1 MNWRL
6 NFILIGIWVKT
17 ALIKDLSI
25 KKKKIPND
33 KLVFL
38 KIISNLI
45 KSGMNIVGVDT
56 PEKM

>member
-1 MNWRL
+1 MGKDDESKR
-6 NFILIGIWVKT
+6 FINNEKT
-17 ALIKDLSI
+17 ISK
-25 KKKKIPND
+25 D

-38 KIISNLI
+38 KIISSVI

>member
-1 MNWRL
+1 MGKDNIDKR
-6 NFILIGIWVKT
+6 FINKE
-17 ALIKDLSI
+17 
-25 KKKKIPND
+25 KKIPDD

-56 PEKM
+56 PEQM